1 VSRGYPTK
9 PPHEIALDAIAG
21 RTPIGKTRN
30 FAGTPT
36 LRSTLA
42 VNEQRRAISRGP
54 RARGFTL
61 VEVLVALA
69 IVAIGMAAVLGA
81 LTSSANTSAY
91 MRDKTFAQW
100 VALNQIAMLRLSG
113 QPTPTGNSDGDTDY
127 AGRKWHWRREVTAL
141 QIPGVVR
148 IDVKVR
154 PAEVKGDDDNGW
166 FTTVSGIQGD
176 AIGVPNSA
184 APVWGA
190 QQPAGLTPGSPQS
203 GGKLG
208 TPTIGSGIGAP
219 GQTGTGGIGVQG
231 GIGTQGGI
239 GVQGGLG
246 GPPPDTPPPPPP
258 PSDPP
263 PDPDSGQ

>member
-1 VSRGYPTK
+1 V
-9 PPHEIALDAIAG
+9 
-21 RTPIGKTRN
+21 
-30 FAGTPT
+30 
-36 LRSTLA
+36 
-42 VNEQRRAISRGP
+42 RRQ
-54 RARGFTL
+54 RGFTL

-113 QPTPTGNSDGDTDY
+113 QQTATGNSDGDTDF

-154 PAEVKGDDDNGW
+154 PAEVKGDDDTGW
-166 FTTVSGIQGD
+166 FTTVTGLQGD
-176 AIGVPNSA
+176 AVGVPSGYL
-184 APVWGA
+184 PDWGV
-190 QQPAGLTPGSPQS
+190 QTLPGLSPGSGQT

-208 TPTIGSGIGAP
+208 QPTIGSGIGVP
-219 GQTGTGGIGVQG
+219 GQPGVGGVG
-231 GIGTQGGI
+231 GPGGI

-246 GPPPDTPPPPPP
+246 VQGGIGSPPAPPPPPP
-258 PSDPP
+258 PQTEPP
-263 PDPDSGQ
+263 TDPDSGQ